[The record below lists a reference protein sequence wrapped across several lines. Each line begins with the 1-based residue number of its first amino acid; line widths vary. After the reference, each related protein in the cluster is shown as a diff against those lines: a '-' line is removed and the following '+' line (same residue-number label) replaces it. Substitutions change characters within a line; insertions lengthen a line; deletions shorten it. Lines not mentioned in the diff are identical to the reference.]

1 MESDLFIS
9 GIGGQGVQLIAKT
22 LALAAIIEGRHVLL
36 SGEYGGHMRGGSSV
50 GTVVISPIPVRSL
63 PILPDAGALIALTPL
78 FWENVGP
85 RLRRGA
91 LVLAE
96 EAIVKDLPAMQEPR
110 LVTVPAT
117 AIATGL
123 GSRMAAGMVI
133 VGAYGAL
140 TGIVSTESLVAAMKE
155 QVPAYRRQ
163 HLETNEKAIW
173 AGAGAVSPLAHPV
186 AFARTLGALET
197 GMVA

>member
-9 GIGGQGVQLIAKT
+9 GIGGQGIQLIAKT
-22 LALAAIIEGRHVLL
+22 LALAAIQEGKHVLL

-50 GTVVISPIPVRSL
+50 GTVVISPEPVRAL
-63 PILPDAGALIALTPL
+63 PNLPSAGAVIALSHL

-96 EAIVKDLPAMQEPR
+96 EAIAKDLPPMDEPR
-110 LVTVPAT
+110 IVTVPAT
-117 AIATGL
+117 QIAMDL

-140 TGIVSTESLVAAMKE
+140 TGVASTGSLVAAMKE
-155 QVPAYRRQ
+155 QVPAYRSQ
-163 HLETNEKAIW
+163 HIAVNERAIR
-173 AGAGAVSPLAHPV
+173 AGAAAVQPLAHPV
-186 AFARTLGALET
+186 SFARVPEPAYK
-197 GMVA
+197 AKIA